1 MLIKYGN
8 LDVTSRLL
16 DYKISSSFAEGYLI
30 GNVPT
35 IQLNLKFD
43 NYDGILD
50 NLDTEV
56 YWEIQE
62 TNASDKRYFKIYDQP
77 EKYTKSL
84 SLKLY
89 DNNYSL
95 DIAYDT
101 KLTYPVQIKD
111 QLDEIESL
119 TGFSIIRTNIPDYVL
134 NKEVA
139 WYDNTIVIRS
149 YLGWIAE
156 LCGANVFAK
165 EINSLEFV
173 KVTKDVF
180 ANTDTLTNYEKNEV
194 YKVTR
199 IYAENG
205 LKQVM
210 KQEIRCFLMQIIFI
224 SMNN

>member
-43 NYDGILD
+43 NYDGIFD

-62 TNASDKRYFKIYDQP
+62 TNASDKRYFKIYNQP

-156 LCGANVFAK
+156 LC
-165 EINSLEFV
+165 
-173 KVTKDVF
+173 
-180 ANTDTLTNYEKNEV
+180 
-194 YKVTR
+194 
-199 IYAENG
+199 
-205 LKQVM
+205 
-210 KQEIRCFLMQIIFI
+210 
-224 SMNN
+224 

>member
-111 QLDEIESL
+111 
-119 TGFSIIRTNIPDYVL
+119 
-134 NKEVA
+134 
-139 WYDNTIVIRS
+139 
-149 YLGWIAE
+149 
-156 LCGANVFAK
+156 
-165 EINSLEFV
+165 
-173 KVTKDVF
+173 
-180 ANTDTLTNYEKNEV
+180 
-194 YKVTR
+194 
-199 IYAENG
+199 
-205 LKQVM
+205 
-210 KQEIRCFLMQIIFI
+210 
-224 SMNN
+224 

>member
-101 KLTYPVQIKD
+101 KLTYK
-111 QLDEIESL
+111 
-119 TGFSIIRTNIPDYVL
+119 
-134 NKEVA
+134 
-139 WYDNTIVIRS
+139 
-149 YLGWIAE
+149 
-156 LCGANVFAK
+156 
-165 EINSLEFV
+165 
-173 KVTKDVF
+173 
-180 ANTDTLTNYEKNEV
+180 
-194 YKVTR
+194 
-199 IYAENG
+199 
-205 LKQVM
+205 
-210 KQEIRCFLMQIIFI
+210 
-224 SMNN
+224 